1 MPTGT
6 GGTVTH
12 FGYDANGQVIT
23 MYTGGDRYF
32 YIRNGQGDITGLVD
46 EAGNQ
51 VVEYKYYTW
60 GAMRSTTGTLASTI
74 GKLNPFRYRGYFY
87 DDETKLYYVGSRYY
101 DPQIRRWISPDAY
114 VSTGQGLLG
123 SNMYLYCGNN
133 TVNRF
138 DAINWPGALR
148 IIERLKKFGRTKRF
162 IWAYE
167 CAIDEAKNDDSIWLA
182 NLEDSMN

>member
-60 GAMRSTTGTLASTI
+60 GAMRSSTTGTLASTNGKQI
-74 GKLNPFRYRGYFY
+74 PFRCYGTFNFWEDCNTGSKCLLGYIRKESGKLLWG
-87 DDETKLYYVGSRYY
+87 K
-101 DPQIRRWISPDAY
+101 
-114 VSTGQGLLG
+114 
-123 SNMYLYCGNN
+123 
-133 TVNRF
+133 
-138 DAINWPGALR
+138 
-148 IIERLKKFGRTKRF
+148 
-162 IWAYE
+162 
-167 CAIDEAKNDDSIWLA
+167 
-182 NLEDSMN
+182 